1 MMVSNKNTKKK
12 TVIKTLIFFLLF
24 IVIVGGFGILYSVL
38 VGYENARFE
47 KGLRDGVNAA
57 ISASA
62 VSGSI
67 QTSDQ

>member
-47 KGLRDGVNAA
+47 KGLRDGVNTA

-62 VSGSI
+62 VSGSV